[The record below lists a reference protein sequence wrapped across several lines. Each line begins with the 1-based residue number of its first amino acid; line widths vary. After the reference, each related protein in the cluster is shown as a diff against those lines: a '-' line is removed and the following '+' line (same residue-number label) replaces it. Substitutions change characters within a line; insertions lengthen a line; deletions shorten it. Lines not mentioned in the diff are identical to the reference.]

1 MRPRNGGRL
10 TKRQPPGASHRQTV
24 QRPATKPQTHP
35 GNASSKKSPALA
47 TMSDRGGVLSSGAAP
62 PPGRLEPLGWDKC
75 PAPAPVLDKALAE
88 PVFVNL
94 SVLGHDHLKSCVAL
108 RGFVGDP

>member
-10 TKRQPPGASHRQTV
+10 TKRQPPGASHRPD
-24 QRPATKPQTHP
+24 RPAARHQATDSP